1 MATSAVKR
9 DQLMD
14 HIKGYDWNPLDRSI
28 DNLILRLRRKIERDP
43 KN

>member
-14 HIKGYDWNPLDRSI
+14 HIKVYDWNPLDRGI
-28 DNLILRLRRKIERDP
+28 DKLILRLRRKIERDP